1 MLQHKK
7 EMTEKSYYELKMMCI
22 FVKLGSC
29 STLLKS
35 LNSTLKVSIQ
45 KQKEQSWRYNH
56 NSHTHKALH
65 EFFSNGH
72 EHDLSSNFYILTKS
86 TKTISS
92 SYSGVKRPFNV

>member
-1 MLQHKK
+1 MDVAKYVTEISNDNNLAFISFCKSHISILFLIKTEFLMLQHKK

-45 KQKEQSWRYNH
+45 KQRSRADAII
-56 NSHTHKALH
+56 TAV
-65 EFFSNGH
+65 
-72 EHDLSSNFYILTKS
+72 
-86 TKTISS
+86 KTPSI
-92 SYSGVKRPFNV
+92 